1 MASNDKRDVRS
12 GGGPVV
18 RTTVAERVYEDIKK
32 RILDQTLKPGERLT
46 VESLSRQVATSSS
59 PIRQDLEG
67 GRRRLLSGPPGVPAP
82 DAGGPS
88 A

>member
-18 RTTVAERVYEDIKK
+18 RTTVAERVYEDIKE

-46 VESLSRQVATSSS
+46 VELLCRQVANSAS
-59 PIRQDLEG
+59 PIRQHLEG
-67 GRRRLLSGPPGVPAP
+67 GRRRLLSGPPVASAP
-82 DAGGPS
+82 DADGSS